1 MLSLLLF
8 SCNRSIHHHHVRCLA
23 HSSHG
28 SSGSNAIMIFASEVP
43 VIAKLNPYRKI
54 EDVFYTVW
62 RRTNE
67 EQVRSLE
74 EKLLLPT
81 PEEKIN
87 NIIAESGVSKVRE
100 HALETS
106 AKVDS
111 IEDLDKV
118 LKGVTSDIEQ
128 IQDVKDEIKKDLIK
142 HVTSEVAQT
151 YGKQNESKAISHYE
165 DKHKVKVVNSNTKFY
180 KKHIGMTS
188 QNKDIWVGGRI
199 DGEVGK
205 RIIEIKNRKKRF
217 MNPLPK
223 YDVAQLQTYLH
234 ILESPEGE
242 LVEHLRSKTSGG
254 GLQTHTTV
262 IPRDDSMWQTD
273 ILPHVMN
280 FADGLNAFM
289 DDRRLRS
296 YSYRRMRRL
305 KQK

>member
-1 MLSLLLF
+1 
-8 SCNRSIHHHHVRCLA
+8 
-23 HSSHG
+23 
-28 SSGSNAIMIFASEVP
+28 MIFASEVP

-62 RRTNE
+62 TRTNE
-67 EQVRSLE
+67 QQVRSLE
-74 EKLLLPT
+74 HKLLLPT

-87 NIIAESGVSKVRE
+87 NVIAEAGASKFRE

-106 AKVDS
+106 SKVDS

-118 LKGVTSDIEQ
+118 LKGVTNDIER
-128 IQDVKDEIKKDLIK
+128 IQDVEDEIKKDLIQ

-151 YGKQNESKAISHYE
+151 YGKQSESKAISHYE

-180 KKHIGMTS
+180 KKHIGITS
-188 QNKDIWVGGRI
+188 QNTDIWIGGRI

-205 RIIEIKNRKKRF
+205 RIIEIKNRKNRF
-217 MNPLPK
+217 MNPLPN
-223 YDVAQLQTYLH
+223 YDLAQLQTYLQ

-262 IPRDDSMWQTD
+262 VQRDDSMWQTN
-273 ILPHVMN
+273 ILPHLTN

-289 DDRRLRS
+289 DEPETQRLFLSQDEKIKTEIMES
-296 YSYRRMRRL
+296 YGLAR
-305 KQK
+305 QKSKEK